1 MLIAKSRKQRGKKLL
16 KEPTLT
22 MAQQRINGLEQIEHM
37 TDYVENLESFVDKAD
52 SGIKDLVKR
61 SLAKFEGIYMET
73 EVGFE

>member
-1 MLIAKSRKQRGKKLL
+1 
-16 KEPTLT
+16 

-52 SGIKDLVKR
+52 SGIKDLVKK

-73 EVGFE
+73 EVGSE